1 MKLSKL
7 EKKVFIDL
15 RNEIAKVYEREQIED
30 FDEFN
35 EEDVDYRV
43 ANINKTILL
52 LTQEKQAL
60 LMLNLD

>member
-1 MKLSKL
+1 MKLSRL
-7 EKKVFIDL
+7 EKKVFVDL

-35 EEDVDYRV
+35 EEDVDYRI
-43 ANINKTILL
+43 ANINKTIIL